1 MMSAEFWQN
10 LHYLL
15 SSDAEGQGSERTG
28 KRSEKK
34 RPKRRKK
41 QERHMPKLT
50 IIHMANGGDV
60 VECHLDTAK
69 YSSVTFKFNC
79 DDDQPGDIASN
90 LVSIANERIFYLG
103 FQISIWVVVSIWI
116 LLWVT
121 CIQFQPYDYK
131 ICRICQMYLND

>member
-1 MMSAEFWQN
+1 MISAEFWQN

-15 SSDAEGQGSERTG
+15 CSDPEGQGSEKTG

-34 RPKRRKK
+34 RPKRRKTT
-41 QERHMPKLT
+41 ERHMPKLT
-50 IIHMANGGDV
+50 IINMENGGDV

-90 LVSIANERIFYLG
+90 LVSTENERIFYLG
-103 FQISIWVVVSIWI
+103 FQISNWVVVSIWI
-116 LLWVT
+116 LHSIST
-121 CIQFQPYDYK
+121 I
-131 ICRICQMYLND
+131 